1 MNIPYINP
9 TADASEIMHHLGCPK
24 NVGFIPVS
32 KPFGNGPCEDVFPIE
47 KWGYSSNRYVS
58 LPIGYTGIPYID
70 PMGWFEMSRPPSM
83 ASVDSSHHSSPGN
96 VSSYRRGLLLVKVAT
111 GSPLAQ
117 RMEKGP
123 LKRGCLRYDYRA
135 HDGSI
140 YGLGG
145 GFKHFLFLL
154 LPGEIIQFD

>member
-1 MNIPYINP
+1 
-9 TADASEIMHHLGCPK
+9 MHHLGCPK

-32 KPFGNGPCEDVFPIE
+32 KPFANGPCEELFPIE
-47 KWGYSSNRYVS
+47 KWGYSCNRYVS

-96 VSSYRRGLLLVKVAT
+96 VSSYRRDSFGEGCNGVTVGTANGKRAPETWLFRGVII
-111 GSPLAQ
+111 
-117 RMEKGP
+117 GP
-123 LKRGCLRYDYRA
+123 MTDPYGCL
-135 HDGSI
+135 
-140 YGLGG
+140 GG
-145 GFKHFLFLL
+145 DFIHFLFLP